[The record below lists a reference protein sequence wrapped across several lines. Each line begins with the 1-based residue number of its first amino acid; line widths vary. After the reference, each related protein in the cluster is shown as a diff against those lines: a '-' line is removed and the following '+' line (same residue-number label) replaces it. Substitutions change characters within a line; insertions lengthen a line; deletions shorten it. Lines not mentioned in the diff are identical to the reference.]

1 MAPLRFQAYREAD
14 LRSPHRPLTLAAI
27 LLALFMA
34 AIEMTVVSTAMP
46 TVVGDLGGVHFY
58 AWVFTAYLL
67 SSTITVPIFG
77 KLADLYGRKPILMV
91 GLVLFT
97 SGSLA
102 CGLSGSMLQ
111 LVLFRALQGLGAGA
125 LQPITLTIIG
135 DIYSLEERARVQG
148 YTGAVWGISGLLGP
162 MVGGYLTEWLSWHWI
177 FYLNLPF
184 GLLAGVLFLLFFHE
198 APQERARPRLDLLG
212 GGLLAGGLFLLLV
225 ATENPGWGVW
235 PFLGVAAIG
244 WLFVRVEQRARDPI
258 LPPSLFARPI
268 IASSSVATT
277 LFGATVLATTSYIPL
292 YLQVVEGASAS
303 EAGRAIT
310 PMVLGWPLFSAI
322 SGRVIPKLGFRL
334 PIRVGFGGATLAACG
349 LALLL
354 GNGGSGFL
362 LPALM
367 FLLGAGLGFANTGLI
382 LSVQTSVA
390 WEQRGV
396 ATASTM
402 FFRTIGGAVAVAAV
416 GSLLISR
423 LSLVPG
429 ADAEIIDSFLGPEAG
444 NGVASGLLQGLQG
457 ALAGALELGFWIVAA
472 VTSLAFVVAL
482 FFPKDP
488 ITAARRREAR
498 AQNA

>member
-1 MAPLRFQAYREAD
+1 M
-14 LRSPHRPLTLAAI
+14 RSTQRPLTLAAI
-27 LLALFMA
+27 LLTLFMA

-77 KLADLYGRKPILMV
+77 KLADLYGRKPFLMI

-102 CGLSGSMLQ
+102 CGLSNSMLQ

-135 DIYSLEERARVQG
+135 DIYTLEERARVQG

-162 MVGGYLTEWLSWHWI
+162 MVGGYITEWLSWHWI
-177 FYLNLPF
+177 FYLNIPF
-184 GLLAGVLFLLFFHE
+184 GLLAGVLFVLFFHE
-198 APQERARPRLDLLG
+198 EPKERARSRPDLLG
-212 GGLLAGGLFLLLV
+212 GALLTGGLLLLLLG
-225 ATENPGWGVW
+225 TENPRWGVW
-235 PFLGVAAIG
+235 PFLVVGAIA
-244 WLFVRVEQRARDPI
+244 WLFVKVEQRASEPI

-268 IASSSVATT
+268 IATSSVATT

-292 YLQVVEGASAS
+292 YLQAVEGATAS

-310 PMVLGWPLFSAI
+310 PMVLGWPIFSAI

-334 PIRVGFGGATLAACG
+334 PIRVGFAGATLAATG
-349 LALLL
+349 LALVLGKG
-354 GNGGSGFL
+354 GNGPL
-362 LPALM
+362 LAALM
-367 FLLGAGLGFANTGLI
+367 FLLCAGLCLANTGLI

-416 GSLLISR
+416 GSLLTAR
-423 LSLVPG
+423 LSAVPG
-429 ADAEIIDSFLGPEAG
+429 ATGEIIDAFLGPEGG
-444 NGVASGLLQGLQG
+444 NGISAGLLQGLTG
-457 ALAGALELGFWIVAA
+457 ALAGALQFGFWIVVA
-472 VTSLAFVVAL
+472 VTTLAFLVAL

-488 ITAARRREAR
+488 ITAARRSEVRAEA
-498 AQNA
+498 

>member
-1 MAPLRFQAYREAD
+1 M
-14 LRSPHRPLTLAAI
+14 RSTHRPFTLAAI
-27 LLALFMA
+27 LLALFMS

-97 SGSLA
+97 AGSLA
-102 CGLSGSMLQ
+102 CGLSGTMLQ

-135 DIYSLEERARVQG
+135 DIYTLEERARVQG

-162 MVGGYLTEWLSWHWI
+162 MVGGYITEWLSWHWI

-184 GLLAGVLFLLFFHE
+184 GFLAGLLFLLFFHE
-198 APQERARPRLDLLG
+198 EPKERERPQPDLLG
-212 GGLLAGGLFLLLV
+212 GGLLAAGLLLLLL
-225 ATENPGWGVW
+225 ATENPGWGIW
-235 PFLGVAAIG
+235 PFLSVAAIA
-244 WLFVRVEQRARDPI
+244 WVFVRVERRAAEPI
-258 LPPSLFARPI
+258 LPPSLFARPV
-268 IASSSVATT
+268 IASSSIATT

-292 YLQVVEGASAS
+292 YLQAVEGATAS

-310 PMVLGWPLFSAI
+310 PMVLGWPIFSAI
-322 SGRVIPKLGFRL
+322 SGRVIPRLGFRL
-334 PIRVGFGGATLAACG
+334 PIRVGFLGATLAATG

-354 GNGGSGFL
+354 GNGGLGPL
-362 LPALM
+362 LFCLM
-367 FLLGAGLGFANTGLI
+367 FVLGAGLGFANTGLI

-423 LSLVPG
+423 LSQVPG
-429 ADAEIIDSFLGPEAG
+429 VSAEAIDAFLGPEAG
-444 NGVASGLLQGLQG
+444 NGIAPGLLQGLQN
-457 ALAGALELGFWIVAA
+457 ALAGALHMGFWIVAA
-472 VTSLAFVVAL
+472 VTALAFVVAC

-488 ITAARRREAR
+488 ITASRRAR
-498 AQNA
+498 AEAARSG